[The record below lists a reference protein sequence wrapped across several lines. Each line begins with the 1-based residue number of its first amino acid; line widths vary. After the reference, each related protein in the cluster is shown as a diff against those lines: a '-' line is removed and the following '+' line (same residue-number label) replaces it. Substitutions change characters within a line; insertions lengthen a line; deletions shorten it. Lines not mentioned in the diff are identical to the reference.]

1 MLCCCCRSRSELR
14 QGPKQNDVRA
24 RGEGGSRSERAS
36 PAPRSGVQTRSKG
49 HSAGTGHF
57 RTGQR
62 HPTTPILSSPR
73 FQIPISWKEL
83 DFRPLCL
90 FLDPTKKQRA
100 RGNKISLERIFF
112 FFFFASKPL
121 LMSQPHNEIRSKKV
135 ICSQYSRR
143 RRVRTEGEGSAPNR
157 TDFRPPP
164 PPPAA
169 VRRLGAGRG
178 GGTS

>member
-1 MLCCCCRSRSELR
+1 MTCARVVKEGHGRS
-14 QGPKQNDVRA
+14 A
-24 RGEGGSRSERAS
+24 
-36 PAPRSGVQTRSKG
+36 PAQRPGAGVQTRSKG

-57 RTGQR
+57 RTGQS

-112 FFFFASKPL
+112 FFFCIQTTFNVTATQRNSK
-121 LMSQPHNEIRSKKV
+121 
-135 ICSQYSRR
+135 
-143 RRVRTEGEGSAPNR
+143 
-157 TDFRPPP
+157 
-164 PPPAA
+164 
-169 VRRLGAGRG
+169 
-178 GGTS
+178 